1 MATTATGA
9 TPPQSKRK
17 LRTMLRPRVL
27 FPVLL
32 LTIVI
37 GLALLGLRMAG
48 TWLIVEDPLQP
59 ARAVV
64 VLGGQVPF
72 RAEEAAAVYR
82 QGWAHEVWLTQ
93 GGVFADDVA
102 LATLGIERLPEVAYS
117 RQVLERLGVPS
128 GAIRLLPGANQNTA
142 DEMRTIAREL
152 KASGGDRVIII
163 TSGYHTRRV
172 RVLWRGLAGKN
183 VEAIV
188 RYTRGEPFDSAH
200 WWRRTGDAMAVS
212 REWFGLLNAWA
223 GFPMKSRI

>member
-1 MATTATGA
+1 MF
-9 TPPQSKRK
+9 
-17 LRTMLRPRVL
+17 RPRLL
-27 FPVLL
+27 FPVLV
-32 LTIVI
+32 LTIAI

-48 TWLIVEDPLQP
+48 AWLIVDDALQP
-59 ARAVV
+59 ARSVV

-72 RAEEAAAVYR
+72 RAAEAAAVYR

-102 LATLGIERLPEVAYS
+102 LAKLGIQRSPEYTYS

-128 GAIRLLPGANQNTA
+128 GAIRLLPGVNQNTA

-163 TSGYHTRRV
+163 TSSYHTRRV
-172 RVLWRGLAGKN
+172 HVLWRALAGKN
-183 VEAIV
+183 AHATI

-200 WWRRTGDAMAVS
+200 WWRGTGEAMAVS

-223 GFPMKSRI
+223 GFPMKSRS

>member
-1 MATTATGA
+1 MF
-9 TPPQSKRK
+9 
-17 LRTMLRPRVL
+17 RPRFL
-27 FPVLL
+27 FPAFF

-48 TWLIVEDPLQP
+48 TWLIVEDALQP
-59 ARAVV
+59 ARSVV

-72 RAEEAAAVYR
+72 RAAEAAAVYH
-82 QGWAHEVWLTQ
+82 QGWAHEVWLTK
-93 GGVFADDVA
+93 GGVFADDLA
-102 LATLGIERLPEVAYS
+102 LAKLSIKRSPEYAYS

-128 GAIRLLPGANQNTA
+128 EAIRLLPGANQNTA

-152 KASGGDRVIII
+152 KASGGDRVIIV
-163 TSGYHTRRV
+163 TSRYHTRRV

-183 VEAIV
+183 AEAII
-188 RYTRGEPFDSAH
+188 RYTRDEPFDSAH